1 MSQEQS
7 IIFLIAAFVL
17 GLVLVAIYVNSSKM
31 SWKTILV
38 LGIISAVV
46 SGAAYICYLLY
57 YARFQ

>member
-46 SGAAYICYLLY
+46 SGVAYICYLLY

>member
-31 SWKTILV
+31 SWKTILI
-38 LGIISAVV
+38 LGIISTIV
-46 SGAAYICYLLY
+46 SGSAYICYLLY

>member
-17 GLVLVAIYVNSSKM
+17 GIVLVAIYVNSSKM
-31 SWKTILV
+31 SWKTILI
-38 LGIISAVV
+38 LGIISTIV

>member
-17 GLVLVAIYVNSSKM
+17 GIVLVAIYVNSSKM
-31 SWKTILV
+31 SWKTILI
-38 LGIISAVV
+38 LGIISTIV
-46 SGAAYICYLLY
+46 SGVAYICYLLY